1 MKKLLVLMFCVFMS
15 MAVLGCGSGEKKAAE
30 NAPEG
35 KVLKVATDAN
45 FPPFEFYQE
54 QSKQHTGFDIGLM
67 NALAKEMG
75 YEKVEY
81 INVDF
86 KDILNGLQEKKYD
99 AAIAGMTITPEREK
113 QVSFSDPYVEDGYK
127 VIVSKSSKLGDDFAA
142 LNGKVVAA
150 EEGSYGLDML
160 QKQAKDVTV
169 VPVKSTE
176 AGIKLVADGKAD
188 ALVASK
194 MAASFFITHNYGE
207 KVKFAGEKVLYADK
221 IGMAV
226 ARGNNDL
233 EKKINEALK
242 EVKRNGEYN
251 KIYSSYFG
259 K

>member
-1 MKKLLVLMFCVFMS
+1 MKKLLVLMFCVC
-15 MAVLGCGSGEKKAAE
+15 MALAALGCGGGAKSADNAAG
-30 NAPEG
+30 G

-54 QSKQHTGFDIGLM
+54 QSKVHTGFEVDLM
-67 NALAKEMG
+67 NAVAKQMG
-75 YEKVEY
+75 YDKVEFV
-81 INVDF
+81 NVEF
-86 KDILNGLQEKKYD
+86 KNILTGLNDKKYEV
-99 AAIAGMTITPEREK
+99 AIAGMSITPERE
-113 QVSFSDPYVEDGYK
+113 QIAEFSEAYAEDGYK
-127 VIVSKSSKLGDDFAA
+127 VIVSKNSKLGDDFAS
-142 LNGKVVAA
+142 LSGKVVAA

-160 QKQAKDVTV
+160 KKQAKDATI
-169 VPVKSTE
+169 VPVHDTE

-207 KVKFAGEKVLYADK
+207 RVKFAGEKVLYADK

-251 KIYSSYFG
+251 KIYSTYFG